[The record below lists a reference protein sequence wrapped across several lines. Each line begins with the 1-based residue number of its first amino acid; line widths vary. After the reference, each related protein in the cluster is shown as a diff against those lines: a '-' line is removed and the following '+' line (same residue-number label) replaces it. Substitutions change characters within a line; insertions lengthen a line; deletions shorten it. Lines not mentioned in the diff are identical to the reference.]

1 MEVLEY
7 YPESTRV
14 LPRKYSSTFGEV
26 LGRDRG
32 PWFFA
37 LGCSVFFRIPRVYCP
52 TLEIAMRTHAGRDIR
67 QIAVGGIDTIDALVR
82 CGGTERTEAGDI
94 RTQLEIVKRS
104 GQHIG
109 SGLPGAARIPSGS
122 DASAIVGTHIAAEG
136 QYGLR
141 VVVSTLDTHA
151 CQGVAI
157 AVDEGGDTFG
167 GQFLA
172 DVLAEKGAVAP
183 LAAVGAKGE
192 VDGKGHFVR
201 VFLEDD
207 VVVVVFKHRIGFDD

>member
-1 MEVLEY
+1 M
-7 YPESTRV
+7 R
-14 LPRKYSSTFGEV
+14 
-26 LGRDRG
+26 
-32 PWFFA
+32 WF
-37 LGCSVFFRIPRVYCP
+37 V
-52 TLEIAMRTHAGRDIR
+52 
-67 QIAVGGIDTIDALVR
+67 
-82 CGGTERTEAGDI
+82 
-94 RTQLEIVKRS
+94 
-104 GQHIG
+104 
-109 SGLPGAARIPSGS
+109 S

-141 VVVSTLDTHA
+141 VVVSALDTHA
-151 CQGVAI
+151 GQGVAI

-167 GQFLA
+167 GQFFA